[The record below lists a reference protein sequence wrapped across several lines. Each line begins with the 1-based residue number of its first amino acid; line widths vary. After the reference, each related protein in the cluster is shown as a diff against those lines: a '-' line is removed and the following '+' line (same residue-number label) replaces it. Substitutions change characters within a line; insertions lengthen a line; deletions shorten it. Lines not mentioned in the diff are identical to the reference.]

1 MGVDNI
7 RKNILVLGG
16 TGMLGS
22 MLVDYLS
29 KKPDLEITATV
40 RSEEVARNLE
50 IQLPNVKWK
59 VFDANSSDPDK
70 ALEVISGNQWV
81 INAIGII
88 KPLIHDDNSHD
99 VERAIRINSLL
110 PHLLAKKAQ
119 EKGSRV
125 IQIATDCVYSGDKGH
140 YIETDA
146 HDALDVYGKT
156 KSLGEM
162 YSPNVFHLRC
172 SIIGPE
178 PKEFK
183 SLLEWFLGQST
194 NAHVNGFTNHL
205 WNGLT
210 TLHFAKICYGIISN
224 DIQLLHLQHV
234 VPGGEITKFDLLKV
248 FSKYFN
254 RRDISITP
262 FEVEV
267 PIDRTISTIN
277 DGLNMHLWKSAGYGY
292 PPSVPEMVEELANY
306 DYSFHI
312 PELII
317 KNERQTKIG
326 PSPKW

>member
-1 MGVDNI
+1 MGAGSI
-7 RKNILVLGG
+7 KKNILILGG

-22 MLVDYLS
+22 MLVDYFS
-29 KKPDLEITATV
+29 EKSDLQVTATV
-40 RSEEVARNLE
+40 RSGETARELGA
-50 IQLPNVKWK
+50 QLPNVKWK
-59 VFDANSSDPDK
+59 VFDANSSDLDK

-88 KPLIHDDNSHD
+88 KPLICDDNPFE
-99 VERAIRINSLL
+99 VERAIKINSLL

-119 EKGSRV
+119 EKNSRV
-125 IQIATDCVYSGDKGH
+125 IQIATDCVYSGDKGC
-140 YIETDA
+140 YIETNP

-156 KSLGEM
+156 KSLGEV

-194 NAHVNGFTNHL
+194 NAHVNGFTNHR

-210 TLHFAKICYGIISN
+210 TLHFAKICYGIVSN
-224 DIQLLHLQHV
+224 DIELLHLQHV
-234 VPGGEITKFDLLKV
+234 VPGGEITKFDLLKA

-262 FEVEV
+262 LETEI

-277 DGLNMHLWKSAGYGY
+277 DSLNIHLWESAGYGH
-292 PPSVPEMVEELANY
+292 PPSVPEMIEELANY
-306 DYSFHI
+306 NYRFRI
-312 PELII
+312 PGTNHQ
-317 KNERQTKIG
+317 K
-326 PSPKW
+326 

>member
-1 MGVDNI
+1 
-7 RKNILVLGG
+7 
-16 TGMLGS
+16 MLGS

-50 IQLPNVKWK
+50 IKFPNVKWK
-59 VFDANSSDPDK
+59 VFDADSLYPDK

-88 KPLIHDDNSHD
+88 KPLIHDDNPLE

-146 HDALDVYGKT
+146 HNALDVYGKT
-156 KSLGEM
+156 KSLGEVH
-162 YSPNVFHLRC
+162 SPNVFHLRC

-183 SLLEWFLGQST
+183 SLMEWFLGQST
-194 NAHVNGFTNHL
+194 NNNINGFTNHR

-234 VPGGEITKFDLLKV
+234 VPGGEITKFDLLKA

-262 FEVEV
+262 FEAEV

-277 DGLNMHLWKSAGYGY
+277 DDLNLHLWKFAGYGH
-292 PPSVPEMVEELANY
+292 PPSVPEMVEELTNY

-312 PELII
+312 PGLII
-317 KNERQTKIG
+317 KNERETKIS